1 MEGSVAYPPP
11 SVCLDLVS
19 GSFWTFGIPTLRGT
33 FFERLMYELPES
45 PQRMSWAIT
54 PDGKLHD
61 YFIDQI
67 LGSLGRQFA
76 YSLGLPHSHPPSLS
90 FPSLRSPSRRSPS
103 RHPPSP
109 PPPSLSSA
117 DAESLWPWS

>member
-67 LGSLGRQFA
+67 LENLSRQFA
-76 YSLGLPHSHPPSLS
+76 YSLGLPHPP
-90 FPSLRSPSRRSPS
+90 FPSLPSAP
-103 RHPPSP
+103 
-109 PPPSLSSA
+109 L
-117 DAESLWPWS
+117 